1 MKKRYYP
8 ILGVLALLFAASACQ
23 QTFTP
28 KPKGYFEIPLPQ
40 KEYKVFDEP
49 GYPYTFEYPAY
60 SKIVKDTVF
69 FDAAPE
75 NPYWINLEFPELNS
89 KIYLSYK
96 TIGGKNSIEQLV
108 NDAFRL
114 TYKHTYKAEFINER
128 DIATPNNAFGLYY
141 DVGGNAASAKQF
153 FVTDSTRHFLRGAL
167 YFYAAPNAD
176 SLAPVIQFLQAD
188 MEHLVGTLKW
198 R

>member
-1 MKKRYYP
+1 VKRYYP
-8 ILGVLALLFAASACQ
+8 ILTVLALFLTATACQ
-23 QTFTP
+23 RTFTP
-28 KPKGYFEIPLPQ
+28 KPRGYFEIPLPK

-60 SKIVKDTVF
+60 GKIVKDTLF
-69 FDAAPE
+69 FDAKPE
-75 NPYWINLEFPELNS
+75 NPYWINLEFPGLNS

-96 TIGGKNSIEQLV
+96 TIGGANTIEQLV

-128 DIATPNNAFGLYY
+128 AIETPNHVFGLFY

-153 FVTDSTRHFLRGAL
+153 FATDSTRHFLRGAL
-167 YFYAAPNAD
+167 YFYASPNAD
-176 SLAPVIQFLQAD
+176 SLAPVIQFLQQD
-188 MEHLVGTLKW
+188 MEHLAGTLKW

>member
-1 MKKRYYP
+1 MNRRYYP
-8 ILGVLALLFAASACQ
+8 ILGTLMLLFTASACQ
-23 QTFTP
+23 RTYTP
-28 KPKGYFEIPLPQ
+28 KPRGYFKIPLPE

-60 SKIVKDTVF
+60 GNIVKDTVF
-69 FDAAPE
+69 FDASPE
-75 NPYWINLEFPELNS
+75 NPYWINLEIPEFNS

-96 TIGGKNSIEQLV
+96 TIGGKNNLDQLV

-114 TYKHTYKAEFINER
+114 TYKHTYKAEYINER
-128 DIATPNNAFGLYY
+128 DITTENRVYGLYY

-153 FVTDSTRHFLRGAL
+153 FVTDSTHHFLRGAL
-167 YFYAAPNAD
+167 YFYAPPNAD
-176 SLAPVIQFLQAD
+176 SLAPVVQFLQAD